1 VASWR
6 RPKLNDEPD
15 RRNLTA
21 RDRGLRPGFGASRAG
36 ELWAGKSQARQEI
49 EDATT
54 DAEPAAKARNQQREK
69 LGWRPARER
78 AEPRRSADRWRKS
91 EQEEICRALGAL
103 ARETKKSSGSMNGTQ
118 ARGGNPGS
126 TRSCPRTEDQNRRRR
141 RALLA
146 KREPRKTLSAIE
158 NLAARGDPQGANY
171 DVTFELRFTQP
182 TGDRLTRNSRSH
194 AADRKQY
201 QRAELKSHSK
211 KSIVQIQHKGK
222 NERHKQHKK
231 SIFLL

>member
-1 VASWR
+1 VSRKISGAAGNR
-6 RPKLNDEPD
+6 
-15 RRNLTA
+15 RRNHG
-21 RDRGLRPGFGASRAG
+21 RGTGGESKKPATGKAWLAPCSRAG
-36 ELWAGKSQARQEI
+36 
-49 EDATT
+49 
-54 DAEPAAKARNQQREK
+54 
-69 LGWRPARER
+69 
-78 AEPRRSADRWRKS
+78 
-91 EQEEICRALGAL
+91 GA
-103 ARETKKSSGSMNGTQ
+103 ETKRRPVKKIG
-118 ARGGNPGS
+118 AGGNLSRAWRSGTGNEKIKREHERNPGARRDPGS